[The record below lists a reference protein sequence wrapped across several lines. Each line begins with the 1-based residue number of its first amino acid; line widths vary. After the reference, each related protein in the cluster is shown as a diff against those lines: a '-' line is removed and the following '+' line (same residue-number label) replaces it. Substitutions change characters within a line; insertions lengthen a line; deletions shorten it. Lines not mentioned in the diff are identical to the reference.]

1 MPIAE
6 TIDRIEQDLD
16 RDRAALATALSDLRG
31 SLTLRGFAA
40 QAVETAAAHPV
51 PAAAAAAS
59 LGLMAVR
66 KLKPGSPPPATEL
79 PLWMAEA
86 DALRARAAGILEQVD
101 TALRD
106 GRAPRADLLARRE
119 EVLAA
124 LSSQVRAVLARGLED
139 LPPAER
145 SRTLATREADYAAHL
160 GVTPEKADTG
170 GSAAKPLMLAALV
183 AGAGAA
189 LALLMPR
196 TELEDRLIGD
206 NRDRLLA
213 GAGGLIRSQA
223 HRAGYLAQA
232 LVAVLDSRR

>member
-6 TIDRIEQDLD
+6 TIDRIERDLD

-59 LGLMAVR
+59 LGLMAAR
-66 KLKPGSPPPATEL
+66 KLKPDTPPAPEL
-79 PLWMAEA
+79 APWMAEA
-86 DALRARAAGILEQVD
+86 DTLRARAAGILEQVD
-101 TALRD
+101 AALRD
-106 GRAPRADLLARRE
+106 GKAPRADLLARRE

-124 LSSQVRAVLARGLED
+124 LSAQVRAVLARGLED

-160 GVTPEKADTG
+160 GATPERANPG
-170 GSAAKPLMLAALV
+170 GSAAKPLLMAALV

-196 TELEDRLIGD
+196 SALEDRLIGD
-206 NRDRLLA
+206 SRERLLA
-213 GAGGLIRSQA
+213 EAGGLIRSQA

-232 LVAVLDSRR
+232 LVAVLDRGR